1 MTAPSESPPDDE
13 DIRTLGAI
21 HVEMY
26 DGRTFCGQRGHALKQ
41 DAWHRDPTNIQKATC
56 DQCLLR
62 IVMCGDSAN
71 IALRMQGKKVDII
84 DVDSASLAE
93 N

>member
-1 MTAPSESPPDDE
+1 MPTDDE
-13 DIRTLGAI
+13 IRAQGPI

-26 DGRTFCGQRGHALKQ
+26 DGRTFCGGRGHALKQ
-41 DAWHRDPTNIQKATC
+41 DAWHREPETIQKATC

-62 IVMCGDSAN
+62 IVMCGDSAS
-71 IALRMQGKKVDII
+71 IALRLQGKRVDII
-84 DVDSASLAE
+84 DVDFASLQE